1 MTHSLLI
8 LRQISAWITI
18 LALTL
23 TVMLP
28 GLHGEFIFDDN
39 PNIVDNSAIQLETL
53 NLDSL
58 HASISGPTAGP
69 LGRPISVISF
79 ALTYYFFGL
88 DPFAFK
94 AINLAI
100 HAINGL
106 LVAWLVKLLLRV
118 SPGIQASEKTIVWLP
133 IWVAAAWLIHPI
145 NVITVMLA
153 VQRMA
158 LLSGMFLLLA
168 LICQLKAMSMPQG
181 EKKSWAWVAAGWL
194 LFWPLSILSKE
205 TGLLFPLYSLA
216 IMLLLRSPS
225 VTTLRR
231 PSWAIPASLLSL
243 PIIAITML
251 IILGGNW
258 LESAYA
264 MRPFTLSER
273 LLTEARVLW
282 FYAAQIITP
291 NYASFGLYLDDFSL
305 STGILQPPTTL
316 LSVIGWGAT
325 ILGIWLF
332 RNRQPLL
339 CFGVAWF
346 LVGHSLESTF
356 LPLEIAQEYRNY
368 IPSIGLVFAVG
379 HLGLATLQKLD
390 SDYRPLTIRM
400 LAVTSILVLALFTWL
415 RAGQMGNPL
424 LGTQMEAT
432 RHPQSA
438 RANHAAALALIKA
451 GYGGAS
457 DPIAGNN
464 IRFYLQQSEMA
475 DPSFKFGYLGLIVW
489 SCGSGRPVEKQWL
502 DGLSDRLEHTP
513 FAPKDYA
520 LPDLLFKP
528 LISMPKCLSREDATK
543 LFVAG
548 ANNPSIRKSL
558 RARFLETAADY
569 ELLAS
574 ADPHAAQG
582 YLEMA
587 LALSPDNPELRR
599 KLESFDFLKP
609 HKNKAP

>member
-1 MTHSLLI
+1 MAHSFLI
-8 LRQISAWITI
+8 LRQISAWIAI

-23 TVMLP
+23 AVMLP
-28 GLHGEFIFDDN
+28 DLNGGFIFDDN
-39 PNIVDNSAIQLETL
+39 PNIVENSAIHLESL
-53 NLDSL
+53 NFDSL
-58 HASISGPTAGP
+58 RASISGPTAGP

-106 LVAWLVKLLLRV
+106 LVAWLVKLLLRT
-118 SPGIQASEKTIVWLP
+118 SPGVQFSEKTILWLP
-133 IWVAAAWLIHPI
+133 MWVAAVWLIHPI
-145 NVITVMLA
+145 NIMTVMLA

-158 LLSGMFLLLA
+158 LLSGMFMLLA
-168 LICQLKAMSMPQG
+168 LISHLKAMSMPPG
-181 EKKSWAWVAAGWL
+181 AKTYWAWFAAGWL

-216 IMLLLRSPS
+216 IMLLSRPPS
-225 VTTLRR
+225 VITFRR

-243 PIIAITML
+243 PIIAIAML
-251 IILGGNW
+251 FILGWHW

-264 MRPFTLSER
+264 MRPFTLTER

-282 FYAAQIITP
+282 FYAAQIVTP

-305 STGILQPPTTL
+305 STGILKPPTTL
-316 LSVIGWGAT
+316 LSVIGWGVA
-325 ILGIWLF
+325 IPGIWIF

-368 IPSIGLVFAVG
+368 IPSIGLILAVG
-379 HLGLATLQKLD
+379 HLGVTTLQKLGPN
-390 SDYRPLTIRM
+390 SRPLTIRL
-400 LAVTSILVLALFTWL
+400 LAATSILVLALFTWL
-415 RAGQMGNPL
+415 RADQMGNPL

-451 GYGGAS
+451 GYGDAS

-475 DPSFKFGYLGLIVW
+475 DPSFKFGYLGLIIW

-528 LISMPKCLSREDATK
+528 LIRMPKCLSRQDATR

-558 RARFLETAADY
+558 RARFLEAAADY

-574 ADPHAAQG
+574 ADPRTAQG
-582 YLEMA
+582 YLKMA
-587 LALSPDNPELRR
+587 LALSPNDPELRR
-599 KLESFDFLKP
+599 KLESFDFLPPRK
-609 HKNKAP
+609 